1 LQLKEMKNLILLI
14 PLLPFI
20 GFLINGLT
28 RKYLSKTIVSIVGC
42 GTVLA
47 SFVISIMV
55 FFRLDEFAGRQ
66 ISKNVRVISDPVV
79 RYFDFINI
87 PSLKVPFAFQI
98 DQLCAVFLLIITGV
112 GLLIH
117 LYSTAYMHEEKREH
131 FGRYFSFLNLF
142 VFFMLILVMGANY
155 VILFIGWEG
164 VGLCSYLLIGYWFKN
179 TEFTK
184 AANKAFIMNRI
195 GDAGFLLAIFWIVSK
210 VHSTNFSDVFAY
222 TYNFSSKDLIGITL
236 LLFLGATGKSAQIP
250 LYTWLPDAMA
260 GPTPVSALIHAA
272 TMVTAGIYMIARSNI
287 LYSAAPFTM
296 NIVAIIGAATA
307 LLAATIA
314 LRQNDIKKVL
324 AYSTVSQL
332 GFMFLALGCGA
343 YVAAVFHVMTHAFF
357 KALLFLGSGSVI
369 HAMSGQQDIRFM
381 GGLKNKLPTTYWTF
395 LIGCLAIAGIV
406 PFSGFFSKDSILLSA
421 FEQGKGNSLYYLL
434 YGVGLFTAGLTAFYM
449 FRLLFITFFG
459 GFRGTEE
466 QRHHVHESPSAMTIP
481 LIVLAVLSVIGGF
494 VNVPEVFAK
503 GGEKLT
509 EFLSPVIKPTMKP
522 AVATSTEWLL
532 MALTTVIAVLAI
544 WIAWSRYKIYKEEQP
559 TAFGKLLQ
567 NKWYV
572 DELYDAIIVRPL
584 NKLGA
589 IANSTLERSGID
601 ALVNGVGRLVNY
613 SSRQLRWL
621 QSGQVG
627 SYVLLMV
634 ISMVIFFVLQ
644 FFLRK

>member
-1 LQLKEMKNLILLI
+1 MKNLILLI

-20 GFLINGLT
+20 GFLINGLG
-28 RKYLSKTIVSIVGC
+28 RKYLPKSVVGIIGS

-47 SFVISIMV
+47 SFIASIMV
-55 FFRLDEFAGRQ
+55 FFRLDELTGKQ
-66 ISKNVRVISDPVV
+66 ISKNARIISEPVV
-79 RYFDFINI
+79 TYFDFINI

-98 DQLCAVFLLIITGV
+98 DQLSSVFLLIITGI
-112 GLLIH
+112 GFLIH
-117 LYSTAYMHEEKREH
+117 VYSTAYMHEEKRGH

-142 VFFMLILVMGANY
+142 VFSMLLLVMGANY
-155 VILFIGWEG
+155 VIMFIGWEG

-179 TEFTK
+179 TEYTK

-195 GDAGFLLAIFWIVSK
+195 GDAGFLLAIFWIISK
-210 VHSTNFSDVFAY
+210 VHSTNFTEVFAY
-222 TYNFSSKDLIGITL
+222 TSNFSSQDLIGITL
-236 LLFLGATGKSAQIP
+236 LLFVGATGKSAQIP

-287 LYSAAPFTM
+287 LYSAAPLTM
-296 NIVAIIGAATA
+296 NVVAIIGAATA
-307 LLAATIA
+307 LFAATIA

-332 GFMFLALGCGA
+332 GYMFLALGSGA

-381 GGLKNKLPTTYWTF
+381 GGLKKKLPITYWTF
-395 LIGCLAIAGIV
+395 LIGCLAISGIV
-406 PFSGFFSKDSILLSA
+406 PLSGFFSKDSILLSA
-421 FEQGKGNSLYYLL
+421 FEQGKENSFYYIL
-434 YGVGLFTAGLTAFYM
+434 YGVGLLTAGLTAFYM
-449 FRLLFITFFG
+449 FRLLYITFFG

-466 QRHHVHESPSAMTIP
+466 QRHHVHESPLAMTIP
-481 LIVLAVLSVIGGF
+481 LIVLAILSAIGGF
-494 VNVPEVFAK
+494 VNVPAVFG
-503 GGEKLT
+503 GGERLT
-509 EFLSPVIKPTMKP
+509 EFLSPVVPNVEAI
-522 AVATSTEWLL
+522 VNHSTEWML
-532 MALTTVIAVLAI
+532 MGLTTLIAVVAI
-544 WIAWSRYKIYKEEQP
+544 LIAWRRYKIYKEDQP
-559 TAFGKLLQ
+559 TALGKLLQ

-572 DELYDAIIVRPL
+572 DELYDTIIVKPL
-584 NKLGA
+584 NALGSF
-589 IANSTLERSGID
+589 ANTALEKSGID
-601 ALVNGVGRLVNY
+601 ALVNGVGRLVSY

-634 ISMVIFFVLQ
+634 ISMVLFFVLE
-644 FFLRK
+644 FFLKK